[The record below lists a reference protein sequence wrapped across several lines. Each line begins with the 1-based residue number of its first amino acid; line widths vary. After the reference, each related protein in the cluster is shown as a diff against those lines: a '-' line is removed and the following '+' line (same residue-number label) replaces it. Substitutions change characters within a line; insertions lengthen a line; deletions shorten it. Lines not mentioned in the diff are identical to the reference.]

1 MTVLNPL
8 INSGKFFVGSRGLSM
23 YIIVLSAKIDSF
35 SFFFSSVYLLL
46 LFLAYCTG
54 QYWKEVIRR
63 DVLILSPI
71 LREKDNSFSLSI
83 M

>member
-1 MTVLNPL
+1 MPVLNPH
-8 INSGKFFVGSRGLSM
+8 INSGKFFVDFRGLST

-35 SFFFSSVYLLL
+35 SFFFSSVYLSL

-63 DVLILSPI
+63 AVLILFPI
-71 LREKDNSFSLSI
+71 LTEKDNSFSLSI